1 MINSKRVTVPEIRER
16 KALKKSIAAITAYD
30 YSYAKI
36 VDSAGID
43 IVLVGDSLGCVIQ
56 GHETTLSVTLDE
68 IIYHT
73 RCVSRGLQRALL
85 VADLPFLS
93 YQVSIE
99 QAILSSGRLIKEG
112 GAHAVKLEGGT
123 TMERTIAQLVSLDI
137 PVMGHIGLTPQSYH
151 RMGGHRIQGEIHDQE
166 GLTAGSHERLI
177 QDALAVERAGAFA
190 VVLEGIPASLATEIT
205 KLISI
210 PTIGI
215 VAGDSCDG
223 QIRVIYDLLGL
234 THAGAPSS
242 LTTVDSQAADI
253 VNKLK
258 SFYNIFD
265 NQI

>member
-1 MINSKRVTVPEIRER
+1 MINKRVTVPEIRER
-16 KALKKSIAAITAYD
+16 KALKKTISAITAYD
-30 YSYAKI
+30 YSFAKI

-56 GHETTLSVTLDE
+56 GHETTLSVTLE
-68 IIYHT
+68 EVIYHT
-73 RCVSRGLQRALL
+73 RCVSRGLERALL

-99 QAILSSGRLIKEG
+99 QAVLSSGRLIKEG

-123 TMERTIAQLVSLDI
+123 VMEATIAQLVNLDI

-151 RMGGHRIQGEIHDQE
+151 RMGGHRMQGKTHDQQ
-166 GLTAGSHERLI
+166 GLSAGSYERLL
-177 QDALAVERAGAFA
+177 QDAQAVERAGAFA
-190 VVLEGIPASLATEIT
+190 VVLEGIPAGLAAD
-205 KLISI
+205 ISAKIAI

-223 QIRVIYDLLGL
+223 QIRVLYDLLGL
-234 THAGAPSS
+234 THAGAPAS
-242 LTTVDSQAADI
+242 LAAIDSQALDI

-258 SFYNIFD
+258 LFYNIFD
-265 NQI
+265 IQV